1 MNMFRILDFALY
13 NQTLTIKI
21 FPIDNMMVAGIFGIS
36 ALRISILCDSVITIV
51 AENTMSK

>member
-1 MNMFRILDFALY
+1 MFRILNVIELY

-21 FPIDNMMVAGIFGIS
+21 FPIDNMMVAGVFGTS
-36 ALRISILCDSVITIV
+36 ALRISILRDSVITIV